1 MKSIMSRVMEG
12 VGLKDNT
19 PAYEEA
25 RDLARDPDSDVR
37 RKLAAREDTRPE
49 ILYFLAADASPDVRR
64 EIVANAATP
73 APAYLLL
80 ARDKD
85 NEVRC
90 ELSGKIGKLLPEL
103 PEDAQNR
110 MRDIVV
116 EVLEILARDQFERV
130 RRILSESLKD
140 VVNVPP
146 HIIRGLARDVEISV
160 AGPILQFSP
169 LLTENDLVEIIENAP
184 IQGAV
189 VAISR
194 RTGLSASLCDAIVT
208 TDDRQAI
215 ADLLANVT
223 AQVREETLDYIV
235 ERSREVTSLQEP
247 LVCRIRLPRS
257 IVRKLADFV
266 ADSLLSV
273 LTQRKD
279 LPAEVLQDVATAVRQ
294 RIAKSDKTDTQI
306 ESAAGDTLEITP
318 DSGSDTGGMNS
329 KGPALAQYV
338 QQLHSEGRLDEDML
352 DEALLQGH
360 TEFVTRA
367 LTLMTG
373 LTPAVVNKVI
383 AAQSAKGVTALAWKA
398 GLGMRFGIKLQTRLA
413 RIAPKDVLNAKNG
426 TDYPMTPKEMEW
438 MIDFFSE

>member
-1 MKSIMSRVMEG
+1 MKTILSRVMEG

-25 RDLARDPDSDVR
+25 RDLARHPDCDVR

-49 ILYFLAADASPDVRR
+49 ILYYLAVDDSPEVRR

-85 NEVRC
+85 NDVRC
-90 ELSGKIGKLLPEL
+90 ELSSKIGKLLPEL

-130 RRILSESLKD
+130 RQILSEALKD
-140 VVNVPP
+140 VANVPP
-146 HIIRGLARDVEISV
+146 HVIRGLARDVEISV

-169 LLTENDLVEIIENAP
+169 LLSENDLVEIIENAP

-194 RTGLSASLCDAIVT
+194 RTGLSANLCDAIVT

-223 AQVREETLDYIV
+223 AQMREETLDYIV

-247 LVCRIRLPRS
+247 LVCRIRLPRN
-257 IVRKLADFV
+257 IVKKLADFV
-266 ADSLLSV
+266 AESLLSV
-273 LTQRKD
+273 LSQRKD
-279 LPAEVLQDVATAVRQ
+279 LPADVLQVVAAAVRQ
-294 RIAKSDKTDTQI
+294 RISKSDKTDTDI
-306 ESAAGDTLEITP
+306 KSAAGDTLEVTP
-318 DSGSDTGGMNS
+318 DSGSDTGGMKS
-329 KGPALAQYV
+329 KGPALIQYV
-338 QQLHSEGRLDEDML
+338 QQLHGEGRLDEDML
-352 DEALLQGH
+352 DEALMQGH

-367 LTLMTG
+367 LILMTG
-373 LTPAVVNKVI
+373 LTPVVVNKTI

-438 MIDFFSE
+438 MIDFFSD